1 MSDNDNNK
9 NGQWGVHVH
18 VSSVFPN
25 FIKLFYTR
33 LTEQEMFTV

>member
-18 VSSVFPN
+18 VSSVFPS
-25 FIKLFYTR
+25 FIYTR